1 MIKKLILTV
10 SLLIT
15 ISMCLMSCGQNKL
28 EKYFNIQL
36 TSDTTETAVIHGLM
50 SGDNLISIYGILIT
64 PKEGLDLK
72 VNGKVVFKK
81 IKFSYYDKRKTQRFM
96 SNESEFEIEL
106 DEIGTNRYDT
116 TRYVDSLG
124 KIKNKS
130 GEQAFPKLY
139 DFNDGD
145 GQKIVEYDAYFVG
158 NIEKR

>member
-1 MIKKLILTV
+1 MIKKIILTV
-10 SLLIT
+10 ALLIS
-15 ISMCLMSCGQNKL
+15 ISMCLMSCGKNKL

-36 TSDTTETAVIHGLM
+36 TSDMTETYLM
-50 SGDNLISIYGILIT
+50 YALTGDDNISIYGILIT

-81 IKFSYYDKRKTQRFM
+81 IKFSYYDKHKTQRFI

-106 DEIGTNRYDT
+106 NEIGTNRNDNS
-116 TRYVDSLG
+116 RNVDNLS

-130 GEQAFPKLY
+130 GEQAFPKLD
-139 DFNDGD
+139 DFYEGD

-158 NIEKR
+158 TIEKR